1 MKMVYDE
8 KLRDYICCADT
19 PVFSVRE
26 VVAKPDYTLILTFSN
41 GEKKLYDA
49 SQLLK
54 SEIFAPLK
62 NPALFLRAHID
73 GVAVAWNNEIDVA
86 PEFLYE
92 NSVSC

>member
-26 VVAKPDYTLILTFSN
+26 VVARPDYTLILTFSN

-54 SEIFAPLK
+54 DDLFSPLK
-62 NPALFLRAHID
+62 NPALFLKAHID
-73 GVAVAWNNEIDVA
+73 GVAVAWNSEIDVA

-92 NSVSC
+92 NSVSR